1 MRPGE
6 RIFGSTVTRCAI
18 PSTRS
23 DWQTSRRRH
32 ARPSASCGAPPR
44 NIYRNARPQSGEGVG
59 QKTRR
64 SFRNRA
70 SKTETHIARN
80 CICVRWCVRIFFAF
94 SHCGTAT
101 HFAYLRDGRISKI
114 GKSDFRLT
122 TCRSTLR
129 KREDDQASCFA
140 RTNSY
145 YRIAK
150 TIRFSYEEVLAAL
163 RPQNPLNQLRSRARG
178 SSAHR
183 LSTSGAVESA
193 DALFRLIRNRQRSKI

>member
-1 MRPGE
+1 M
-6 RIFGSTVTRCAI
+6 TRCAI

-32 ARPSASCGAPPR
+32 ARPSARCGAPPR

-140 RTNSY
+140 RTNSLLPHCQDDS
-145 YRIAK
+145 I
-150 TIRFSYEEVLAAL
+150 LL
-163 RPQNPLNQLRSRARG
+163 RRG
-178 SSAHR
+178 I
-183 LSTSGAVESA
+183 SGASA
-193 DALFRLIRNRQRSKI
+193 SKPAQPATVASARIISSPIKHKRSCRVRRCIVSIDSK